1 MLIIFIRIG
10 EFVMQLIDIIAFSI
24 VATVNATTLLL
35 FVRNNCK
42 LRILKKTLEEK
53 NWCDMD
59 LYASEKKGS
68 LSFQIK
74 KTKQSLNNN
83 RKLLIMS
90 FWYAVIVFL
99 SYIT

>member
-24 VATVNATTLLL
+24 VVTVNATTLLL

>member
-1 MLIIFIRIG
+1 
-10 EFVMQLIDIIAFSI
+10 MQLIDIIAFSI

-99 SYIT
+99 SYIA

>member
-1 MLIIFIRIG
+1 
-10 EFVMQLIDIIAFSI
+10 MQLVDIITFFI
-24 VATVNATTLLL
+24 VATVNATTLLF

-42 LRILKKTLEEK
+42 LRILKKMLEEK
-53 NWCDMD
+53 DWCDMD
-59 LYASEKKGS
+59 LHTSEKEGS

-74 KTKQSLNNN
+74 KTKQSLNNS